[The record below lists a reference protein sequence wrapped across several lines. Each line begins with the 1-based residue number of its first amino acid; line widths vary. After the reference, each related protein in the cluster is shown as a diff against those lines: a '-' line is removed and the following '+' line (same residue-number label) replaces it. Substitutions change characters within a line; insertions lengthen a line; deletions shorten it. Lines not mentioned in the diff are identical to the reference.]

1 MALFRD
7 VRGLDVT
14 AASAAAV
21 QAFDTAIERYL
32 GNCLDTADR
41 VADTLKADPGFVMG
55 HVLKGDLTMLIS
67 NVAYLPNVAKA
78 IAAAEAGAAS
88 ATPRERAHLEALKH
102 WHAGREDRA
111 VDIWAGILADHPTD
125 LLAMRLSHFSC
136 FWRGEAMRMRQLTT
150 DALRGWPQDL
160 PGYGFALGMSSF
172 GHEETGDYR
181 EAERLGRAAVERNRG
196 DTWATHAVAHVM
208 EMQGRHRDGIAWLED
223 LAPEWAGRNNF
234 VHHLWWHRALYHL
247 ELGEGEAVLDLYDR
261 RVRPLESPVVQ
272 KQPDM
277 YIDVQNAVSLLWRM
291 EAAGLDVAG
300 RWTELA
306 DKAEKRIGDHILL
319 FTLPHFM
326 MALAADGR
334 EDAARRMLA
343 AMRDFAA
350 RGPGDQAR
358 TVGGVAVPL
367 SEAVLAHRHG
377 DFARSVALIRP
388 IHDQI
393 VRLGGSHAQRDVFT
407 QILLDSALR
416 AGDRALA
423 REILAGIGRDHPAW
437 LKGRAIYDRAARSL
451 AA

>member
-1 MALFRD
+1 MPEFRD
-7 VRGLDVT
+7 ARGLTFT
-14 AASAAAV
+14 AASEAAV
-21 QAFDTAIERYL
+21 AAFDVAIDRYL

-55 HVLKGDLTMLIS
+55 HVLKGDLTMLLS
-67 NVAYLPNVAKA
+67 NFAYLPAVAKA
-78 IAAAEAGAAS
+78 IAAAEAGADAV
-88 ATPRERAHLEALKH
+88 TPRERAHLDALKH
-102 WHAGREDRA
+102 WHAGREDKA
-111 VDIWAGILADHPTD
+111 VDIWAAILAEHPTD

-136 FWRGEAMRMRQLTT
+136 FWRGEAARMRKLAG
-150 DALRGWPQDL
+150 DALRGWKQDL
-160 PGYGFALGMSSF
+160 PGYGFALGMLSF

-181 EAERLGRAAVERNRG
+181 EAERLGREAVRRHRG

-208 EMQGRHRDGIAWLED
+208 EMQGRHRDGIAWLD
-223 LAPEWAGRNNF
+223 GLAPEWAERNNF

-247 ELGEGEAVLDLYDR
+247 ELGEGDAVLDLYDR
-261 RVRPLESPVVQ
+261 RVRPLDSPVVQ

-291 EAAGLDVAG
+291 EAAGLNVAG

-334 EDAARRMLA
+334 DEAARRMLA
-343 AMRDFAA
+343 AMRDFGA

-358 TVGGVAVPL
+358 NVGGVAVPL
-367 SEAVLAHRHG
+367 SEAVLAHRQG
-377 DFARSVALIRP
+377 NFSRAIQLIKP
-388 IHDQI
+388 IRDQI

-407 QILLDSALR
+407 QVLLDSALR

-423 REILAGIGRDHPAW
+423 REILADIGRDHPAW
-437 LKGRAIYDRAARSL
+437 LKGRAIYDRAARTL